1 MFKKLK
7 GIKDV
12 AAQMS
17 ALQDQAQAYS
27 AAQGVAPGG
36 AQVQLDPTAF
46 LPPASA
52 FVKRTSCGFCGA
64 PKMLPSVREYLYC
77 DYCGQLVDFDLR
89 QAMANAAVNP
99 DSTAY
104 AQQANQIGPAA
115 AQALQSGERD
125 RYRQLQYQ
133 LYDLQAS
140 YTKWAVPPRAWN
152 DDAYRT
158 KWVAYNAE
166 QAVTVNFDPAYKQL
180 DDRMR
185 DLAMRLVWRGGNMLK
200 MATGA
205 MGGGMSAD
213 AFPKVEPASLWPLVE
228 VLQAQSV
235 RSMEVISATGLVD
248 LDPDRMPPS
257 VLQRMMPSSV
267 AQAYLRFLEPDEGLE
282 LIARLGISHEF
293 VQPEVVGDQRACG
306 GCGST
311 FTQVPGATCVVCDGC
326 GRRVD
331 VGAGELPCTGCGAR
345 ICIPEG
351 ADQQGCPYCRSI
363 VRRT

>member
-7 GIKDV
+7 GIKDMAADMSAV
-12 AAQMS
+12 QQQAQVYTAAQT
-17 ALQDQAQAYS
+17 A
-27 AAQGVAPGG
+27 APGT
-36 AQVQLDPTAF
+36 APQLDPSAF

-52 FVKRTSCGFCGA
+52 FVKRTSCAFCGA
-64 PKMLPSVREYLYC
+64 PKQLPSVREYLYC

-115 AQALQSGERD
+115 AQALQTGERE

-133 LYDLQAS
+133 LYDLQAA

-158 KWVAYNAE
+158 QWVAYNAE
-166 QAVTVNFDPAYKQL
+166 QAVAVGFDPTYKQL
-180 DDRMR
+180 DDQMR
-185 DLAMRLVWRGGNMLK
+185 QLAISLRWRGGNMMK
-200 MATGA
+200 MASAA
-205 MGGGMSAD
+205 MGGGTSAD
-213 AFPKVEPASLWPLVE
+213 AFPKVEPASLWPLVD

-235 RSMEVISATGLVD
+235 RSMEVIAATGVGEM
-248 LDPDRMPPS
+248 DPDHMPVA
-257 VLQRMMPSSV
+257 VLKRMMPSNV

-293 VQPEVVGDQRACG
+293 VQPEVMGDERACG
-306 GCGST
+306 GCGGT
-311 FTQVPGATCVVCDGC
+311 LIQVPGATVVVCNGC

-345 ICIPEG
+345 MCIPEG
-351 ADQQGCPYCRSI
+351 AAEQACPYCRSI